1 MNESWNEWAEE
12 FKVLD
17 FTTVVDLTF
26 EDIME
31 IMEMLENA
39 ILSGLSSASL

>member
-12 FKVLD
+12 FEVLD
-17 FTTVVDLTF
+17 FTTVVDQEEDDLTF

-31 IMEMLENA
+31 MLENA
-39 ILSGLSSASL
+39 

>member
-12 FKVLD
+12 FEVLD
-17 FTTVVDLTF
+17 FATVVDQEEDDLTF

-31 IMEMLENA
+31 MLENA
-39 ILSGLSSASL
+39 